1 MTRGDGRDGIAPR
14 TLLRTA
20 CVLILAHALLNTF
33 AGLLSGT
40 SANQEEVAIL
50 DAMKALEF
58 DAMGSPR
65 TYWDFYVG
73 FGLFLTANLLLL
85 SVFAWQLGALV
96 EADPIKARPLIA
108 SLCMAFLAFA
118 VLSAVYFFVAPL
130 VIELVIA
137 VLLGRAY
144 AVSR

>member
-1 MTRGDGRDGIAPR
+1 MKPR

-20 CVLILAHALLNTF
+20 SVLTLAHALLNTF

-40 SANQEEVAIL
+40 SASREEVAIL

-58 DAMGSPR
+58 DAMGSLR
-65 TYWDFYVG
+65 TYWDFYLG

-85 SVFAWQLGALV
+85 SVLSWQLGALV
-96 EADPIKARPLIA
+96 DIDPMKARPLIA
-108 SLCMAFLAFA
+108 SLCLAFLAFA
-118 VLSAVYFFVAPL
+118 ALSAVYFFVAPL

-137 VLLGRAY
+137 VFLGRAY
-144 AVSR
+144 AVSRR